1 MSVMQAPVEA
11 FGRKSTQV
19 NKSMKLQ
26 GEVVK
31 IWKYSRA

>member
-1 MSVMQAPVEA
+1 MSMSVMQAPVEA

-31 IWKYSRA
+31 I